1 MTFRSAR
8 SFAAVLGAALAGCG
22 GQAGPPRHPIAEM
35 TSRATAKLD
44 VLDLVVSDP
53 ERADRLRAIYL
64 RAFQLGRDFD
74 VARAHSLAHARRQ
87 AEPRNGEPADQGPDT
102 SPFESVLAP
111 PAEVGRGAM
120 NRYVALMLEA
130 RKLLTQEEFEK
141 LDALR

>member
-8 SFAAVLGAALAGCG
+8 RLAALLGAALAACG
-22 GQAGPPRHPIAEM
+22 GQAGPPRHPIASIA
-35 TSRATAKLD
+35 SRATAKLD

-74 VARAHSLAHARRQ
+74 LARAHSLAEARRQ
-87 AEPRNGEPADQGPDT
+87 AESRNEKPAGHDSEP